1 MTTINTNV
9 NAQFAHNALTVNSR
23 VQSQAMAQLSTGKRI
38 NSARDDAAGLAM
50 TETMTS
56 QIRGLNV
63 AVRNANDG
71 ISLLQTA
78 EGAMIEQ
85 SNMLQRMREL
95 AVQASTDTTTTSD
108 KASMDLEYQ
117 ALLAEVDRIGE
128 TTQWNGEEVL
138 NADGG
143 ADSDGVYNFQVG
155 ASSGQSFSVT
165 IDQMTTGDKF
175 SDLDGTD
182 LTDSTNAGAA
192 LDALDT
198 AIANVAAQRANL
210 GATMNRLT
218 YAADNLANVS
228 QNATESRA
236 RILDTDYATATTAL
250 SRSQIISQAATAMLA
265 QANQQQQSVLQLL
278 K

>member
-1 MTTINTNV
+1 MTDV
-9 NAQFAHNALTVNSR
+9 
-23 VQSQAMAQLSTGKRI
+23 
-38 NSARDDAAGLAM
+38 
-50 TETMTS
+50 MTS
-56 QIRGLNV
+56 QIRGLSM

-108 KASMDLEYQ
+108 KESMDLEYQ

>member
-1 MTTINTNV
+1 
-9 NAQFAHNALTVNSR
+9 
-23 VQSQAMAQLSTGKRI
+23 
-38 NSARDDAAGLAM
+38 
-50 TETMTS
+50 
-56 QIRGLNV
+56 
-63 AVRNANDG
+63 VRNANDG